1 MNLLFPPLRLYAVIQ
16 MDPVAMVKHLD
27 DPVALKEARALRPQK
42 YLVYLID
49 VRLPSS
55 VVYDVDEPF

>member
-1 MNLLFPPLRLYAVIQ
+1 MSLLFPPLRLYAVIQ

-27 DPVALKEARALRPQK
+27 DSIALEEARALRPQK

-49 VRLPSS
+49 VRLPSGA
-55 VVYDVDEPF
+55 VYDEPF